1 MLSIHAIPGPI
12 AANCVTIFVV
22 ENIPTIAV
30 SIRLNIGCNNQIPS
44 VGRPNFNNSIVDGID
59 GSDGRDESIDGVNDD
74 DKINF
79 DFFLLLHFTNDN
91 DDNDNDDDDVVVVD
105 DDDDD
110 DDIDDVDVD
119 STGVNNDDS
128 ELVFC
133 LIIF

>member
-79 DFFLLLHFTNDN
+79 DFLLLHFTNDN
-91 DDNDNDDDDVVVVD
+91 DDNDNDNDDDDDVVA
-105 DDDDD
+105 DDD

-119 STGVNNDDS
+119 STGVDNDDI

-133 LIIF
+133 LIIL